1 MKVVRYEP
9 RGGARRAGVLLDGE
23 VIDFIALA
31 RLMPAEAEPAGPLAG
46 ETIQAVLE
54 AARAGESP
62 PAEWVEWK
70 RRADREQLLENLV
83 NGDVPAVLALYRE
96 SDLPRQLERQLR
108 ELAPTEFA
116 EWRYPLEKVR
126 LLAPVQPPS
135 FRDFYAFE
143 EHVRNARR
151 HRGLEMIPEW
161 YDAPAFYFSN
171 AASVV
176 GPEVP
181 VRRPLETKALDYELE
196 LACVIGREGTDIAA
210 DEADGYIAGFTIL
223 NDWSARDVQ
232 RREMKVGLGPAKGKD
247 FATSLGPYLLT
258 PDELEDRVLS
268 DRGRGR
274 RYDLEMVARVNGR
287 EYSRGNARTMH
298 WTFAELIAHA
308 SRNTVL
314 MPGDLIGSGTVG
326 TGCILEF
333 PEGTYPWL
341 QPGDVVELK
350 IERLGVLRNTVS

>member
-9 RGGARRAGVLLDGE
+9 KGGARRAGMLVDEE
-23 VIDFIALA
+23 VVDFIALA
-31 RLMPAEAEPAGPLAG
+31 RLLPQEEEPVPPLAG

-54 AARAGESP
+54 AARAGRQP
-62 PAEWVEWK
+62 PAEWLEWK
-70 RRADREQLLENLV
+70 RGADRRQLLEHLV
-83 NGDVPAVLALYRE
+83 NGDVPGVLGLHREAGLLGPLEARLRAL
-96 SDLPRQLERQLR
+96 DPG
-108 ELAPTEFA
+108 EFA

-126 LLAPVQPPS
+126 LLAPVQPTT

-171 AASVV
+171 PVSVI

-181 VRRPLETKALDYELE
+181 VRRPPDTKALDYELE
-196 LACVIGREGTDIAA
+196 LACVIGREGGDIPV
-210 DEADGYIAGFTIL
+210 DEADGYVGGFTIL

-268 DRGRGR
+268 HRGRGK

-298 WTFAELIAHA
+298 WTFAELVAHA

-341 QPGDVVELK
+341 QPGDVIELE
-350 IERLGVLRNTVS
+350 IERLGVLRNTIT